1 MIFHYDIAGIF
12 QLKKAEMTEAVRNY
26 ITSCSQKKIHIS
38 AEIFSSEHVFLWGI
52 GAFAE
57 NLLYAGYFKSVKDLH
72 LLDVDQSKQGKL
84 ILDRRIEAPDTLS
97 NYNDDSSAVVIT
109 SVLYQKKIIETL
121 QKMGFKGK
129 FYTVY
134 QE

>member
-1 MIFHYDIAGIF
+1 MKYYYAVSGIF
-12 QLKKAEMTEAVRNY
+12 QLKKTEMTGAVRKY
-26 ITSCSQKKIHIS
+26 ITSCSQKKIHIP
-38 AEIFSSEHVFLWGI
+38 AEIFSSEHEFLWGI

-57 NLLYAGYFKSVKDLH
+57 NLLYAGYFKSAKDLH

-84 ILDRRIEAPDTLS
+84 IFDRKIEAPDALL
-97 NYNDDSSAVVIT
+97 NYNDGSSAVVIT
-109 SVLYQKKIIETL
+109 SVLYQKKIIESL

>member
-1 MIFHYDIAGIF
+1 MKFHYDIAGIF
-12 QLKKAEMTEAVRNY
+12 QLKKTELTSSVRNY
-26 ITSCSQKKIHIS
+26 ITSSGQKKIHIP

-52 GAFAE
+52 GAFVE
-57 NLLYAGYFKSVKDLH
+57 NLLYAGYFNHARNLH
-72 LLDVDQSKQGKL
+72 LLDIDKTKQGQQ
-84 ILDRRIEAPDTLS
+84 IFGRTIEAPDALLK
-97 NYNDDSSAVVIT
+97 YNDGSSAVVVT

>member
-1 MIFHYDIAGIF
+1 
-12 QLKKAEMTEAVRNY
+12 MTESVRYY
-26 ITSCSQKKIHIS
+26 ITSCSKKKIYIS
-38 AEIFSSEHVFLWGI
+38 AEIFTAEHVFLWGI

-57 NLLYAGYFKSVKDLH
+57 NLLYAGYFKSAKDLH

-84 ILDRRIEAPDTLS
+84 IFDRKIEAPDALL
-97 NYNDDSSAVVIT
+97 NYNDGSSSVVIT
-109 SVLYQKKIIETL
+109 SVLYQKKIIESL